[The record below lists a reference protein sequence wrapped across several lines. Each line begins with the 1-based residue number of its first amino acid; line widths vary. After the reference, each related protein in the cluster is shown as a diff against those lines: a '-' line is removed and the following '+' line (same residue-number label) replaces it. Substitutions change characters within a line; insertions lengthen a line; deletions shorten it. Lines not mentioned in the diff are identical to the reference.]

1 MKGIFVKVLVLAL
14 LCGSF
19 SSCLNKETPVPLKP
33 KGEATSGA
41 IDMSEDYRWQVYF
54 SFKNNIMVGKNL
66 ITAWDLGFEAT
77 PEGRRVILNGAKF
90 RMAVYPV
97 NKSQLSDVNISDTTG
112 VASRIDMPSGSLD
125 STAIGEWKPGNIFI
139 LNRGTDE
146 SGADLGICK
155 IQIVSVDEKKYL
167 VRFADF
173 NGSGEKTIEISK
185 DEDYNFSFLSFDN
198 GGKTLIVEPPKAE
211 WDIAFTKYT
220 HLYYDLDLR
229 YSVVGCLLNHYK
241 TAAGVETESK
251 TFEEIDLKKAAKVD
265 LSSLTSS
272 IGFEWKSYNIN
283 AGKFT
288 VDATRFY
295 IIRDQQDVFYKL
307 RFVDFYNNGIK
318 GNPQFEFQ
326 RL

>member
-1 MKGIFVKVLVLAL
+1 MNGFFIKVSVLIL

-33 KGEATSGA
+33 KGEQSSGMV
-41 IDMSEDYRWQVYF
+41 DMSEDYRWQVYF
-54 SFKNNIMVGKNL
+54 SFKNNTMVGKNL
-66 ITAWDLGFEAT
+66 ITAWDLGFET
-77 PEGRRVILNGAKF
+77 SPEGRRVILNGAKF
-90 RMAVYPV
+90 RMTVYPV
-97 NKSQLSDVNISDTTG
+97 SKSQLSAVNISDTTG
-112 VASRIDMPSGSLD
+112 VASQIDMPSGSLD

-139 LNRGTDE
+139 INRGTDE
-146 SGADLGICK
+146 AGADLGVCK
-155 IQIVSVDEKKYL
+155 IQFISVDEKKY
-167 VRFADF
+167 VVKFADF
-173 NGSGEKTIEISK
+173 KNLEETTIEVPK
-185 DEDYNFSFLSFDN
+185 DEKYNFSFLSFDN
-198 GGKTLIVEPPKAE
+198 GGKTVMVEPPKAE

-241 TAAGVETESK
+241 TSAGEETDSK
-251 TFEEIDLKKAAKVD
+251 TFEEIDLSKAAKVT

-295 IIRDQQDVFYKL
+295 IIKDQQDVYYKL
-307 RFVDFYNNGIK
+307 RFVDFYNKGIK